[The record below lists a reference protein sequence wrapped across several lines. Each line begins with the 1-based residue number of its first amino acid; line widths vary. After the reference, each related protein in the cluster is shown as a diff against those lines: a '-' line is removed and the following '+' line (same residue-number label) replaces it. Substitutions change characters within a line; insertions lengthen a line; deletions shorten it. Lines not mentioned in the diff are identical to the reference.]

1 MRAILPT
8 AYFGSIDYY
17 QKMVDEK
24 AVNWEIYEHYVKQT
38 VRNRMTIIGP
48 NGIQALSI
56 PVSKVNGNKTQT
68 KEIQISRAENWEKNH
83 WKAIETAY
91 GASPYFEHY
100 AQEVHDL
107 IYQKTNSLIEFNF
120 NIHARILKWLEL
132 PVETGFTTEYTV
144 EIDRDY
150 RVAFEERNT
159 QRSDSYVQV
168 FMENGNFVPDL
179 SILDAIFNLGP
190 MARKLLID

>member
-1 MRAILPT
+1 MCATFPI

-17 QKMVDEK
+17 QKIVDEK
-24 AVNWEIYEHYVKQT
+24 AVDWEIYEHYVKQT
-38 VRNRMTIIGP
+38 IRNRMTIIGP

-68 KEIQISRAENWEKNH
+68 KDIQISRAENWEKNH
-83 WKAIETAY
+83 LKAIETAY

-100 AQEVHDL
+100 VQEVHEL
-107 IYQKTNSLIEFNF
+107 IYQKTNSLIEFNW

-132 PVETGFTTEYTV
+132 PIETNFTSEYTV
-144 EIDRDY
+144 DIERDY
-150 RVAFEERNT
+150 RSAFDERNT

-168 FMENGNFVPDL
+168 FLENGNFAPDL

-190 MARKLLID
+190 IARKLLID

>member
-1 MRAILPT
+1 MPAIFPT

-24 AVNWEIYEHYVKQT
+24 EVNWEIFEHYIKQT
-38 VRNRMTIIGP
+38 IRNRTTIIGP

-68 KEIQISRAENWEKNH
+68 KDIRIARAENWEKNH
-83 WKAIETAY
+83 WTAIETAY

-100 AQEVHDL
+100 GVEVNEL
-107 IYQKTNSLIEFNF
+107 IYQKTDSLIEFNW
-120 NIHARILKWLEL
+120 NIHARILKWLAL
-132 PVETGFTTEYTV
+132 PIETGFTDVY
-144 EIDRDY
+144 DLKCNRDY
-150 RVAFEERNT
+150 RSAFEERK
-159 QRSDSYVQV
+159 SDHSYSYVQV
-168 FMENGNFVPDL
+168 FSENGNFAPDL

>member
-1 MRAILPT
+1 MRATFPT
-8 AYFGSIDYY
+8 TYFGSIDYY
-17 QKMVDEK
+17 QKMVDER

-38 VRNRMTIIGP
+38 IRNRMTIIGP

-68 KEIQISRAENWEKNH
+68 KDIQISRAEKWEKNH

-100 AQEVHDL
+100 AQEVHEF
-107 IYQKTNSLIEFNF
+107 IYQKTNSLIEFNW
-120 NIHARILKWLEL
+120 NIHVRILKWLEL
-132 PVETGFTTEYTV
+132 PIETGFTTAYAV
-144 EIDRDY
+144 EIERDY
-150 RVAFEERNT
+150 RSAFEERNT

-168 FMENGNFVPDL
+168 FLENGSFAPDL

-190 MARKLLID
+190 MTRKLLID